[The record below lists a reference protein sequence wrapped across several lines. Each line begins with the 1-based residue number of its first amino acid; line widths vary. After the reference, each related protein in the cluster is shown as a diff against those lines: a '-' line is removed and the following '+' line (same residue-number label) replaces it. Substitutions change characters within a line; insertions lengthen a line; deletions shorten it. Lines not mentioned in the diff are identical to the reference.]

1 VAIETMREA
10 ATAVAAVASETA
22 DQIERLVEVE
32 AYLNRFEADMVEELG
47 TENALSKT
55 AVEQSEEAAITLGL
69 MRSLRQQVEHL
80 SAVIESVL

>member
-1 VAIETMREA
+1 MREA

-32 AYLNRFEADMVEELG
+32 LYLNRFEAAMVEQLT
-47 TENALSKT
+47 TENPLSM
-55 AVEQSEEAAITLGL
+55 AAAEQSEEVAITLGL